1 MLNEDKIILM
11 THMASY
17 EQNEGKKNM
26 EIGNYFRGDYISM
39 QVIKAVV
46 RAAIAFAIVFALV
59 IFYDFENLM
68 QEIYKMDLL
77 ALSKKALVL
86 FGLAVVAY
94 GVIAYLIY
102 SARYTRAKKSLKKY
116 YENLKKLSSLY
127 Q

>member
-68 QEIYKMDLL
+68 QEVYKMDLL
-77 ALSKKALVL
+77 AISKKALVL
-86 FGLAVVAY
+86 FGLAIVAY
-94 GVIAYLIY
+94 GVIAYLVY
-102 SARYTRAKKSLKKY
+102 SVRYTRAKKSLKAY
-116 YENLKKLSSLY
+116 YENLKKLGSLY